1 MKSKKLSRVAVFAAV
16 VFFVGTLFPYAYAAA
31 DTSLKQLRTFVDVLE
46 FVKEN
51 YVETTD
57 TDKLISGAIKGVVN
71 ELDDFS
77 QYLEPKDYKEL
88 KNDTRGDFGGL
99 GIRLQK
105 VDGFITVMSPMPGTP
120 AFKAGVMPGDRIVFV
135 DDKDVTEMELEDA
148 VELMRG
154 PVGSKV
160 KITVSRKDEKGNY
173 KTLPDFN
180 FKRAKIVPEVVYY
193 RMLNDQ
199 VGYLYMVDFSGHS
212 TEEVKKAL
220 TALQKK
226 GMKYLVLDLR
236 FNPGGLLTGAVDI
249 SKLFLQP
256 DQMIV
261 YTQGRKP
268 EYYQEFKTSS
278 KPDYPDIPM
287 AVLVNQGSASASEIV
302 AGALQDNQRAF
313 VVGQRTFGKASVQQ
327 VLPLSG
333 GAGLRLTIARYYTPS
348 GRLIQRDY
356 RDKSKADEG
365 GILPDVEVIFDPEEE
380 AKVFMQYNDIV
391 YTPGKDTPKME
402 FTAKDPV
409 LDKAVEILTG
419 KISLEEAKEKSRQA
433 AAERKAQ
440 KEAAKNKAAASKT
453 EKADAEKS
461 ASSSSADKKD
471 SSKKEASSASKEP
484 AKNDAGKNE
493 KESKK

>member
-1 MKSKKLSRVAVFAAV
+1 MKSKKLNRFAVLAAV
-16 VFFVGTLFPYAYAAA
+16 LFFMGTLFPYAYAAA
-31 DTSLKQLRTFVDVLE
+31 DSSLKQLRTFVDVLE

-51 YVETTD
+51 YVEKTD
-57 TDKLISGAIKGVVN
+57 TDKLISGAIKGMVN

-77 QYLEPKDYKEL
+77 QYLDPKDYKDL

-105 VDGFITVMSPMPGTP
+105 IDGFITVVTPMPGTP
-120 AFKAGVMPGDRIVFV
+120 AFKLGVMPGDRILFV
-135 DDKDVTEMELEDA
+135 DDKDLDGMKLDEA

-160 KITVSRKDEKGNY
+160 KITMSRKDEKSGDY
-173 KTLPDFN
+173 KKLPDFN
-180 FKRAKIVPEVVYY
+180 FKRERIVPEVVYH
-193 RMLNDQ
+193 RMLPGK

-220 TALQKK
+220 ADLQKQ
-226 GMKYLVLDLR
+226 GMTSLVLDLR

-249 SKLFLQP
+249 SKLFLGP

-261 YTQGRKP
+261 YTQGRKQ

-278 KPDYPDIPM
+278 KGEYLDVPM

-302 AGALQDNQRAF
+302 SGALQDNGRAF
-313 VVGQRTFGKASVQQ
+313 VAGQRTFGKASVQQ
-327 VLPLSG
+327 VLPLSS
-333 GAGLRLTIARYYTPS
+333 GAGLRLTIAKYYTPS

-365 GILPDVEVIFDPEEE
+365 GILPDVEIIVPAEEE

-391 YTPGKDTPKME
+391 YTPGKAAPVME
-402 FTAKDPV
+402 FKAKDPV
-409 LDKAVEILTG
+409 LDRAVEILTG
-419 KISLEEAKEKSRQA
+419 KVTLESAKETSQKEA
-433 AAERKAQ
+433 EERKAKQ
-440 KEAAKNKAAASKT
+440 EAKDNK
-453 EKADAEKS
+453 
-461 ASSSSADKKD
+461 
-471 SSKKEASSASKEP
+471 
-484 AKNDAGKNE
+484 
-493 KESKK
+493 

>member
-1 MKSKKLSRVAVFAAV
+1 MKSKKLNRFAVLAAV
-16 VFFVGTLFPYAYAAA
+16 LFFMGTLFPYAYAAA
-31 DTSLKQLRTFVDVLE
+31 DSSLKQLRTFVDVLE

-51 YVETTD
+51 YVEKTD
-57 TDKLISGAIKGVVN
+57 TDKLISGAIKGMVN

-77 QYLEPKDYKEL
+77 QYLDPKDYKDL

-105 VDGFITVMSPMPGTP
+105 IDGFITVVTPMPGTP
-120 AFKAGVMPGDRIVFV
+120 AFKLGVMPGDRILFV
-135 DDKDVTEMELEDA
+135 DDKDLAGMKLDEA

-160 KITVSRKDEKGNY
+160 KITLSRKDEKSGDY
-173 KTLPDFN
+173 KKLPDFN
-180 FKRAKIVPEVVYY
+180 FKRERIVPEVVYH
-193 RMLNDQ
+193 RMLPGK

-220 TALQKK
+220 ADLQKQ
-226 GMKYLVLDLR
+226 GMTSLVLDLR

-249 SKLFLQP
+249 SKLFLGP

-261 YTQGRKP
+261 YTQGRKQ

-278 KPDYPDIPM
+278 KGEYLDVPM

-302 AGALQDNQRAF
+302 SGALQDNGRAF
-313 VVGQRTFGKASVQQ
+313 VAGQRTFGKASVQQ

-333 GAGLRLTIARYYTPS
+333 GAGLRLTIAKYYTPS

-365 GILPDVEVIFDPEEE
+365 GILPDVEIIVPAEEE

-391 YTPGKDTPKME
+391 YTPGKAAPVME
-402 FTAKDPV
+402 FKAKDPV
-409 LDKAVEILTG
+409 LDRAVEILTG
-419 KISLEEAKEKSRQA
+419 KVTLESAKETSQKEA
-433 AAERKAQ
+433 EERKAKQ
-440 KEAAKNKAAASKT
+440 EAKDNK
-453 EKADAEKS
+453 
-461 ASSSSADKKD
+461 
-471 SSKKEASSASKEP
+471 
-484 AKNDAGKNE
+484 
-493 KESKK
+493 

>member
-1 MKSKKLSRVAVFAAV
+1 MKSKKLNRFAVLAAV
-16 VFFVGTLFPYAYAAA
+16 LFFMGTLFPYAYAAA
-31 DTSLKQLRTFVDVLE
+31 DSSLKQLRTFVDVLE

-51 YVETTD
+51 YVEKTD
-57 TDKLISGAIKGVVN
+57 TDKLISGAIKGMVN

-77 QYLEPKDYKEL
+77 QYLDPKDYKEL
-88 KNDTRGDFGGL
+88 QNDTRGDFGGL

-105 VDGFITVMSPMPGTP
+105 IDGFITVVTPMPGTP
-120 AFKAGVMPGDRIVFV
+120 AFKAGVMPGDRILFV
-135 DDKDVTEMELEDA
+135 DDKDLDGMKLDEA

-160 KITVSRKDEKGNY
+160 KITMSRKDEKSGDY
-173 KTLPDFN
+173 KKLPDFN
-180 FKRAKIVPEVVYY
+180 FKRERIVPEVVYH
-193 RMLNDQ
+193 RMLPGK

-220 TALQKK
+220 VDLQKQ
-226 GMKYLVLDLR
+226 GMTSLVLDLR

-249 SKLFLQP
+249 SKLFLGP

-261 YTQGRKP
+261 YTQGRKQ

-278 KPDYPDIPM
+278 KGEYLDIPM

-302 AGALQDNQRAF
+302 SGALQDNGRAF
-313 VVGQRTFGKASVQQ
+313 VAGQRTFGKASVQQ

-333 GAGLRLTIARYYTPS
+333 GAGLRLTIAKYYTPS

-365 GILPDVEVIFDPEEE
+365 GILPDVEIIVPAEEE

-391 YTPGKDTPKME
+391 YTPGKAAPVME
-402 FTAKDPV
+402 FKAKDPV
-409 LDKAVEILTG
+409 LDRAVEILTG
-419 KISLEEAKEKSRQA
+419 KVTLESAKETSQKEA
-433 AAERKAQ
+433 EERKAKQ
-440 KEAAKNKAAASKT
+440 EAKDNK
-453 EKADAEKS
+453 
-461 ASSSSADKKD
+461 
-471 SSKKEASSASKEP
+471 
-484 AKNDAGKNE
+484 
-493 KESKK
+493 